1 MTHKKVYFQTGK
13 LVVLSWQDNTGT
25 ASNKDY
31 KLHVYSVN
39 AGTFTLIH
47 TSTGTSF
54 DGVPSMAISSTYNT
68 IIVYHKSITSPYPL
82 VIISK
87 IIDYAAGTSSNLIL
101 SSYINSNNDI

>member
-31 KLHVYSVN
+31 KFHVYSVN

-47 TSTGTSF
+47 TSTGTSL
-54 DGVPSMAISSTYNT
+54 GGAPSMAISSTYNT
-68 IIVYHKSITSPYPL
+68 IIVYHKSTVAPNPL
-82 VIISK
+82 VTVSK
-87 IIDYAAGTSSNLIL
+87 LIDYAAGLA
-101 SSYINSNNDI
+101 